1 MSLATDLTLG
11 IHNWFNKPGVD
22 KAAFAGTQLWPKFVE
37 AGNETSRP
45 EPQNDG
51 IPKIIVTKKPAFV
64 EGAS

>member
-1 MSLATDLTLG
+1 MNGMDFLLA
-11 IHNWFNKPGVD
+11 KVD

-37 AGNETSRP
+37 AGNETSGP